1 MKHPP
6 RRGRIVQGMKK
17 PEDLASENPTPSAGR
32 HAVWDAAKYEA
43 LHTYVPRAGESL
55 IDVLAPQAGETILD
69 LGCGTGQLASQIAAR
84 GARVIGIDVSPT
96 MIKRAREKYPG
107 LDFRVADGTDLHL
120 SERFDAVFS
129 NAALHWMPSSRQ
141 PAVLAGIREAL
152 KPGGRFVAELGA
164 RGNIEQIVAALRE
177 ALAGLGYPH
186 AQTTNPWYFPAS
198 DEYVQL
204 LEQAGFRVASIEVF
218 ERPTQFDGGETGMR
232 HWLEMFAIDFL
243 LPLSPRHREVVVR
256 GVERRLRPKLY
267 RDGAWWGDYRRIR
280 LVAIKDRR

>member
-6 RRGRIVQGMKK
+6 RHGRIVQGMKE
-17 PEDLASENPTPSAGR
+17 PEDLASENPTPSVGR

-43 LHTYVPRAGESL
+43 LHTYVPRAGES
-55 IDVLAPQAGETILD
+55 ILD

-96 MIKRAREKYPG
+96 MITRAREKYPG

-177 ALAGLGYPH
+177 AFARLGYPH

-204 LEQAGFRVASIEVF
+204 LGQAGFRVASIEVF

-232 HWLEMFAIDFL
+232 HWLE
-243 LPLSPRHREVVVR
+243 
-256 GVERRLRPKLY
+256 
-267 RDGAWWGDYRRIR
+267 
-280 LVAIKDRR
+280 